1 MDDDCG
7 NDDHELK
14 YKGLDQMGVRINKT
28 RIEQRCPEVRVSVD
42 PGVHNLCTAYVCDSV
57 FVNGDRDRCVALLW
71 IL

>member
-28 RIEQRCPEVRVSVD
+28 RIEQTCPEVRVSVD
-42 PGVHNLCTAYVCDSV
+42 RTQFMHGVCVRQCVCE
-57 FVNGDRDRCVALLW
+57 W
-71 IL
+71 